1 MRKNRENQLPLTP
14 LWPDHQLSYEL
25 QMISRILDDNPEIL
39 DLVLQDL
46 SDKTDPQKGS
56 PGLSAEQVLRCAV
69 LKTWQ
74 QLSYQKLAFHLAD
87 SISLRGFCR
96 LPWGWT
102 PCKSCLQ
109 DNISR
114 IRASSWEKINR
125 VLIRWAA
132 GEGLE
137 KGKKIRVDAT
147 AVESDIHHPTDSQ
160 LLYDSIRKLTALLG
174 KLKEHHPVVYSD
186 HCRRAKRRCT
196 NIRNTRG
203 QDRKKPLY
211 QDLLKVAGQT
221 AHYARVALQSASQW
235 KDIPSLVIVDK
246 LRHYLELMH
255 KVREQTERRVLQDK
269 KVPAADKVVSI
280 FEEHT
285 DIIQTGGRE
294 TTFGHKV
301 FLTCG
306 KTSLMLDC
314 RVVRGNPAD
323 QAQMKTMLKRHCQL
337 YGHYPRQASFDGG
350 FATQG
355 NLGLGQGTRN
365 PRRGLCQEGSTE
377 SLRDGA
383 FQLGLSA
390 VAAFPSWNR
399 GLHLDAQA
407 SLRCRSLH
415 LEGLGAFSAVPASFG
430 SQLQPAGPGSTSPV
444 GSSSSLAEAS

>member
-87 SISLRGFCR
+87 SISLRAFCR
-96 LPWGWT
+96 LPLGWT

-147 AVESDIHHPTDSQ
+147 AVESDIHHPSDSQ
-160 LLYDSIRKLTALLG
+160 LLYDSIRTLTALLR

-203 QDRKKPLY
+203 QARKKPLY
-211 QDLLKVAGQT
+211 QDLLKVAAKT
-221 AHYARVALQSASQW
+221 AHYTRVVLQSASQW
-235 KDIPSLVIVDK
+235 EDIPSLVIVGK
-246 LRHYLELMH
+246 LRHYLHLMQQVI
-255 KVREQTERRVLQDK
+255 KQTERRVLQGE
-269 KVPAADKVVSI
+269 KVPAAEKVVSI

-294 TTFGHKV
+294 TTFGHKI

-306 KTSLMLDC
+306 KTSLLTDC
-314 RVVRGNPAD
+314 LVLRGNPAD
-323 QAQMKTMLKRHCQL
+323 SAQMNDWRQLEFPTTTNRIPHFFRADPDHEGMVKDQQVRRLVKLQKNEKTLTMAAAKAGLSRKTARKYLKSGKLPSQSQPERYWRTRSDPFESVWPEVEEILKRS
-337 YGHYPRQASFDGG
+337 PTVE
-350 FATQG
+350 AT
-355 NLGLGQGTRN
+355 
-365 PRRGLCQEGSTE
+365 
-377 SLRDGA
+377 
-383 FQLGLSA
+383 A
-390 VAAFPSWNR
+390 VFEY
-399 GLHLDAQA
+399 L
-407 SLRCRSLH
+407 
-415 LEGLGAFSAVPASFG
+415 
-430 SQLQPAGPGSTSPV
+430 
-444 GSSSSLAEAS
+444 

>member
-87 SISLRGFCR
+87 SISLRAFCR
-96 LPWGWT
+96 LPLGWT

-147 AVESDIHHPTDSQ
+147 AVESDIHHPSDSQ
-160 LLYDSIRKLTALLG
+160 LLYDSIRTLTALLR

-186 HCRRAKRRCT
+186 HCRRAKRRCSSVT
-196 NIRNTRG
+196 
-203 QDRKKPLY
+203 
-211 QDLLKVAGQT
+211 
-221 AHYARVALQSASQW
+221 S
-235 KDIPSLVIVDK
+235 
-246 LRHYLELMH
+246 
-255 KVREQTERRVLQDK
+255 
-269 KVPAADKVVSI
+269 
-280 FEEHT
+280 
-285 DIIQTGGRE
+285 
-294 TTFGHKV
+294 
-301 FLTCG
+301 FL
-306 KTSLMLDC
+306 
-314 RVVRGNPAD
+314 
-323 QAQMKTMLKRHCQL
+323 
-337 YGHYPRQASFDGG
+337 
-350 FATQG
+350 
-355 NLGLGQGTRN
+355 
-365 PRRGLCQEGSTE
+365 
-377 SLRDGA
+377 
-383 FQLGLSA
+383 
-390 VAAFPSWNR
+390 
-399 GLHLDAQA
+399 
-407 SLRCRSLH
+407 
-415 LEGLGAFSAVPASFG
+415 
-430 SQLQPAGPGSTSPV
+430 
-444 GSSSSLAEAS
+444 